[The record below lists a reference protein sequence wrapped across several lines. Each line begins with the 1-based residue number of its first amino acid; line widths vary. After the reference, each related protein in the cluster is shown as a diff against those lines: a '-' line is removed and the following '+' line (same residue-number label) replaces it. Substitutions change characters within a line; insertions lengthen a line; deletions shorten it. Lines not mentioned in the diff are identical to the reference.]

1 MKNFKNYFSYF
12 ILFISFLLLFY
23 IIYRSELHYQGEK
36 RGYYIQY
43 YYLSVI
49 LVFFSILSFYFSQKF
64 KTYTAICFIS
74 FFVAFYIFEIYFGY
88 LNYKHS
94 LNLINLESQKKNSII
109 FKNLTGN
116 NYDNRS
122 KIEIYEDI
130 KKNNKKVAVTVGSI
144 FHDTDSEKIL
154 TFSGVSNYQTIM
166 CNENGYYAIY
176 DSDRHGFNNPD
187 DQWDRDVDFILIGD
201 SFVHGGCV
209 NRPNDIASNLR
220 KFNLTGLNLGIGG
233 NGPLTNFAIL
243 REYNIKNKN
252 IIWFFYEG
260 NDLANL
266 EREIQNKYLINYL
279 KDSSF
284 TQNLKFKQKLLN
296 KLILSTIQDEIKKVH
311 TEKKINYNEIFSRV
325 IKLYYLRQFIFT
337 YPKPE
342 FEQILKLTKNFS
354 QKSKSKLY
362 FVYLPDFY
370 TVKTNLK
377 KPYFYKVKKIVNGL
391 NIPFIDIHEE
401 VFKKEKEPLVLF
413 PFKQNGHYTEAGYE
427 KISEV
432 IFNFISK

>member
-1 MKNFKNYFSYF
+1 MKNFKNYFSYL

-23 IIYRSELHYQGEK
+23 LIYRSEFHYQGEK
-36 RGYYIQY
+36 RDYYIHY

-64 KTYTAICFIS
+64 KTYLAIGFTS
-74 FFVAFYIFEIYFGY
+74 FFVAFYIFEIYFNY
-88 LNYKHS
+88 LNYKYS
-94 LNLINLESQKKNSII
+94 LNAINLESQKKNSII

-116 NYDNRS
+116 DYDIRS
-122 KIEIYEDI
+122 KVEIYEDI

-176 DSDRHGFNNPD
+176 NSDRHGFNNPD
-187 DQWDRDVDFILIGD
+187 DQWDKDVDFILIGD

-243 REYNIKNKN
+243 REYNVKNKN

-260 NDLANL
+260 NDLVNL

-284 TQNLKFKQKLLN
+284 TQNLKLKQKLLN
-296 KLILSTIQDEIKKVH
+296 ELILSTIQDEIKKDN
-311 TEKKINYNEIFSRV
+311 TKRKIDYNEIFSRV
-325 IKLYYLRQFIFT
+325 IKLYYLRQFIFNH
-337 YPKPE
+337 PKPE

-354 QKSKSKLY
+354 QKNKSKLY

-377 KPYFYKVKKIVNGL
+377 KGHFYKVKKIINGL
-391 NIPFIDIHEE
+391 DIPFIDIHEE
-401 VFKKEKEPLVLF
+401 VFKKEKEPLELF
-413 PFKQNGHYTEAGYE
+413 PFKQNGHYTEVGYE